1 VKHEILDELGI
12 VQANPTGKPPHQ
24 SFPALSMDQN
34 TLESAWN
41 MVCAPLNTKHMAITS
56 ATLAPPPEMA
66 CDLFSCQLGPS
77 FNFGL

>member
-1 VKHEILDELGI
+1 
-12 VQANPTGKPPHQ
+12 
-24 SFPALSMDQN
+24 MDQN
-34 TLESAWN
+34 TLEPAWN